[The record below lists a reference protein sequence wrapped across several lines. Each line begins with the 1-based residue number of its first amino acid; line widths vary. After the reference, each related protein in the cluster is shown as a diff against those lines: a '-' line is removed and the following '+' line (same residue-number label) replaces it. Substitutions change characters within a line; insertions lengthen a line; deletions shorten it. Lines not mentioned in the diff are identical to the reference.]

1 MHYIGIDLAW
11 GDKQPTGLAVID
23 DDARLLF
30 VSAVRTDDEIEAA
43 LAAYVAGDCLAA
55 IDAPIVVTNATGS
68 RPAEQQLSRD
78 FRQYDAATH
87 PSNTGKPEFAKGTRA
102 ARVAKRLGLDIDP
115 QSGRRRRAI
124 EVYPHPATIVL
135 FGLPK
140 VLRYKAK
147 AGRDL
152 DLLRSE
158 LMTLMTFV
166 ATAVSTDETWAG
178 LRNQVENATRKS
190 ELRRVEDQ
198 VDAVLCAY
206 LAHFA
211 DHRRDLITRYGDLET
226 GYIVTPTLGADIG
239 LTNDG
244 PTSEGLVRD
253 EVVREAVRTYA
264 ASHGEL
270 TRAGQEAITLV
281 QGLLDEAGIN
291 YLSVTGR
298 TKSVPSFAEKCART
312 KAGTRLYTDPL
323 TQITDQVGVRVIT
336 YVRDDVDAVADVL
349 AEQVIVHDDRDWGQ
363 QTASEGRFGYA
374 SRHLM
379 IGLDPARESHP
390 DFAHLRGHAAQVQV
404 RTVLQHAWA
413 EFEHDIRY
421 KGTVPAEH
429 VGEFDR
435 RFTLAAGLL
444 ELADREFSEIR
455 ERLRGAAP
463 EISQTAGDD
472 DPRLDPRELAA
483 YLAGQ
488 YSEAGWSRTDH
499 YSWIAGLLL
508 ELGVTSLAEL
518 GEVLRAADEAAI
530 AARMDYRHPPGAVRR
545 LDDALLWIFGE
556 RYVALHQN
564 AQRAGLLEHRLQRLR
579 GEPPPSGPGEPRSDT

>member
-23 DDARLLF
+23 DGARLLH
-30 VSAVRTDDEIEAA
+30 VSAVRTDDEIVAA
-43 LAAYVAGDCLAA
+43 LAAYDDSACFAA

-68 RPAEQQLSRD
+68 RPAEQQLSKD
-78 FRQYDAATH
+78 FRRYDAATH
-87 PSNTGKPEFAKGTRA
+87 PSNTRRPEFANGTRA
-102 ARVAKRLGLDIDP
+102 ARIVKRLGLDIDP
-115 QSGRRRRAI
+115 RSRLRRRAI

-135 FGLPK
+135 FGLPQI
-140 VLRYKAK
+140 LRYKAK
-147 AGRDL
+147 PGRDL

-158 LMTLMTFV
+158 LLTLMRLL
-166 ATAVSTDETWAG
+166 ATVVSTDQTWAV
-178 LRNQVENATRKS
+178 LRQQVESATRKS

-211 DHRRDLITRYGDLET
+211 DHHPDFLTHYGDPET
-226 GYIVTPTLGADIG
+226 GYITTPTLGVDIA
-239 LTNDG
+239 LTR
-244 PTSEGLVRD
+244 VR
-253 EVVREAVRTYA
+253 VVRAAVRQYA
-264 ASHGEL
+264 ALHSEL
-270 TRAGQEAITLV
+270 TRAGAEAVALV

-298 TKSVPSFAEKCART
+298 TKTVSSFAEKSART
-312 KAGTRLYTDPL
+312 EAGAPVYDDPL
-323 TQITDQVGVRVIT
+323 TDITDVLGVRVIT
-336 YVRDDVDAVADVL
+336 YVLDDVDAVAEVL
-349 AEQVIVHDDRDWGQ
+349 TEQVIVHDDRDWGQ

-379 IGLDPARESHP
+379 IGLDPARQSHA
-390 DFAHLRGHAAQVQV
+390 DFAHLGGRTAQVQV

-463 EISQTAGDD
+463 QVSQPAGGD
-472 DPRLDPRELAA
+472 DPRLDPRVLAA

-518 GEVLRAADEAAI
+518 GVVLGAADEATI

-545 LDDALLWIFGE
+545 LDDALLWVFGE
-556 RYVALHQN
+556 QYVTLHQN
-564 AQRAGLLEHRLQRLR
+564 AHRAGLLHHRLERLR
-579 GEPPPSGPGEPRSDT
+579 GPGAPHGPVSRDSSAAS

>member
-1 MHYIGIDLAW
+1 VTRVHYIGIDLAW
-11 GDKQPTGLAVID
+11 GDKRPTGLAVID
-23 DDARLLF
+23 DGARLLH
-30 VSAVRTDDEIEAA
+30 VSAARTDDEIAAA
-43 LAAYVAGDCLAA
+43 LAAYVEGDCLAA
-55 IDAPIVVTNATGS
+55 IDAPIIVTNTTGS
-68 RPAEQQLSRD
+68 RPCERQLSQD
-78 FRQYDAATH
+78 FRRFDAATH
-87 PSNTGKPEFAKGTRA
+87 PSNTAKPEFANGTRA

-140 VLRYKAK
+140 ILRYKAK
-147 AGRDL
+147 PGRDL

-158 LMTLMTFV
+158 LLTLMTLV
-166 ATAVSTDETWAG
+166 ATVVSTDQTWAG
-178 LRNQVENATRKS
+178 LRHQVEAATRKS
-190 ELRRVEDQ
+190 ELRHAEDQ

-211 DHRRDLITRYGDLET
+211 DHRPDLVTRYGDLET
-226 GYIVTPTLGADIG
+226 GYIVTPTPGIDTAS
-239 LTNDG
+239 TNVRAVRAA
-244 PTSEGLVRD
+244 VRD
-253 EVVREAVRTYA
+253 YTAL
-264 ASHGEL
+264 HGEL
-270 TRAGQEAITLV
+270 TRAGEEAVTLV
-281 QGLLDEAGIN
+281 RGLLDEAGIN

-298 TKSVPSFAEKCART
+298 TKSIPSFAEKAGRT
-312 KAGTRLYTDPL
+312 KAGTPLYTDPL
-323 TQITDQVGVRVIT
+323 SQITDQLGVRVIT
-336 YVRDDVDAVADVL
+336 YVRNDVDAVAQVL

-363 QTASEGRFGYA
+363 QTAREGRFGYA

-379 IGLDPARESHP
+379 IGLDPAREDHP
-390 DFAHLRGHAAQVQV
+390 DFAHLRGHATQVQV

-421 KGTVPAEH
+421 KGIVPAAH

-455 ERLRGAAP
+455 ERLRGAPP
-463 EISQTAGDD
+463 EVDPATADD

-488 YSEAGWSRTDH
+488 YPEAGWSRTDH
-499 YSWIAGLLL
+499 YTWIAGLLL

-518 GEVLRAADEAAI
+518 AEVLRTADEATI

-556 RYVALHQN
+556 RYVALQQN
-564 AQRAGLLEHRLQRLR
+564 AHRAGPLEHRRKLMR
-579 GEPPPSGPGEPRSDT
+579 G

>member
-1 MHYIGIDLAW
+1 M
-11 GDKQPTGLAVID
+11 
-23 DDARLLF
+23 
-30 VSAVRTDDEIEAA
+30 
-43 LAAYVAGDCLAA
+43 
-55 IDAPIVVTNATGS
+55 
-68 RPAEQQLSRD
+68 
-78 FRQYDAATH
+78 
-87 PSNTGKPEFAKGTRA
+87 
-102 ARVAKRLGLDIDP
+102 
-115 QSGRRRRAI
+115 
-124 EVYPHPATIVL
+124 
-135 FGLPK
+135 
-140 VLRYKAK
+140 
-147 AGRDL
+147 
-152 DLLRSE
+152 
-158 LMTLMTFV
+158 
-166 ATAVSTDETWAG
+166 
-178 LRNQVENATRKS
+178 
-190 ELRRVEDQ
+190 
-198 VDAVLCAY
+198 
-206 LAHFA
+206 
-211 DHRRDLITRYGDLET
+211 
-226 GYIVTPTLGADIG
+226 
-239 LTNDG
+239 
-244 PTSEGLVRD
+244 
-253 EVVREAVRTYA
+253 
-264 ASHGEL
+264 
-270 TRAGQEAITLV
+270 

-518 GEVLRAADEAAI
+518 GDVLRAADEAAI

-579 GEPPPSGPGEPRSDT
+579 GEPSPGGPGEPRSDP

>member
-1 MHYIGIDLAW
+1 MRQAIRVHFIGIDLAW
-11 GDKQPTGLAVID
+11 GDKQPTGLAVVD
-23 DDARLLF
+23 DEARLLQ
-30 VSAVRTDDEIEAA
+30 VVAVRTDDEIVAA
-43 LAAYVAGDCLAA
+43 LEAYVEDDCLAA

-68 RPAEQQLSRD
+68 RPAEQQLSKD
-78 FRQYDAATH
+78 FRRFDAAAH
-87 PSNTGKPEFAKGTRA
+87 PSNTGKPEFANGTRA
-102 ARVAKRLGLDIDP
+102 ARVARRLGLDIDP
-115 QSGRRRRAI
+115 RSGRRRRAI

-147 AGRDL
+147 PGRDV

-158 LMTLMTFV
+158 LLRLMTFV
-166 ATAVSTDETWAG
+166 GGVVSTDEAWAR
-178 LRNQVENATRKS
+178 LQDQVENATRKS

-211 DHRRDLITRYGDLET
+211 EHRRDLVTRYGDLET
-226 GYIVTPTLGADIG
+226 GSIVTPTLGA
-239 LTNDG
+239 
-244 PTSEGLVRD
+244 
-253 EVVREAVRTYA
+253 EVVPTQTYAVRRAVREYGA
-264 ASHGEL
+264 RHSEL
-270 TRAGQEAITLV
+270 SRAGQEAVALV
-281 QGLLDEAGIN
+281 QGLLDDAGIN

-298 TKSVPSFAEKCART
+298 TKSVVSFAEKAART
-312 KAGTRLYTDPL
+312 KAGTPLYTDPL
-323 TQITDQVGVRVIT
+323 IQITDLLGVRVIT

-349 AEQVIVHDDRDWGQ
+349 AEHIIVHDDRDLGL
-363 QTASEGRFGYA
+363 QTANEGRFGYA

-379 IGLDPARESHP
+379 IGLDASRENHP

-463 EISQTAGDD
+463 EVNEATGDD
-472 DPRLDPRELAA
+472 DPRLATRELAA

-488 YSEAGWSRTDH
+488 YSGAGWSRTDH
-499 YSWIAGLLL
+499 YDWIAGVLL
-508 ELGVTSLAEL
+508 ELGVTSLVEL
-518 GEVLRAADEAAI
+518 GEVLRRADEVAI
-530 AARMDYRHPPGAVRR
+530 AARMSYRHPPGAVRR
-545 LDDALLWIFGE
+545 LDDALLWVFGE

-564 AQRAGLLEHRLQRLR
+564 AHRAGLLAHRLERLK
-579 GEPPPSGPGEPRSDT
+579 GDSTLAAPR

>member
-1 MHYIGIDLAW
+1 MRQGDRVHYIGIDLAW

-23 DDARLLF
+23 DSARLLH
-30 VSAVRTDDEIEAA
+30 VSTVRTDEEIEAA

-78 FRQYDAATH
+78 FRRFDAATH
-87 PSNTGKPEFAKGTRA
+87 PSNTGKPEFANGTRA

-115 QSGRRRRAI
+115 RSGRRRRAI

-140 VLRYKAK
+140 ILRYKAK
-147 AGRDL
+147 PGRDL

-158 LMTLMTFV
+158 LLTLMTFV
-166 ATAVSTDETWAG
+166 DTVVATEHTWAG
-178 LRNQVENATRKS
+178 LRSQVEDATRKS

-211 DHRRDLITRYGDLET
+211 DHRRDLITRYGDPET
-226 GYIVTPTLGADIG
+226 GYIVTPTLGADIASSG
-239 LTNDG
+239 ID
-244 PTSEGLVRD
+244 
-253 EVVREAVRTYA
+253 VVREAVRQYA
-264 ASHGEL
+264 AAHSDL
-270 TRAGQEAITLV
+270 TRAGEKAVALV

-298 TKSVPSFAEKCART
+298 TKTVPSFAEKATRT
-312 KAGTRLYTDPL
+312 KSGTPLFTDPL
-323 TQITDQVGVRVIT
+323 TQITDQLGVRVIT
-336 YVRDDVDAVADVL
+336 YVRDDVAAVAQVL

-379 IGLDPARESHP
+379 ISLDPARESQP
-390 DFAHLRGHAAQVQV
+390 EFAHLRGHTAQVQV

-463 EISQTAGDD
+463 EVSPTTGDE

-518 GEVLRAADEAAI
+518 GDVLRAADEAVI
-530 AARMDYRHPPGAVRR
+530 AARMAYQHPPGAVRR
-545 LDDALLWIFGE
+545 LDDALLWVYGE

-564 AQRAGLLEHRLQRLR
+564 AHRARLLEHRLERLR
-579 GEPPPSGPGEPRSDT
+579 AEPTPRSAS